1 MKQQLLQLTEQKNI
15 SLIKNCLE
23 KLPNRDKGP
32 IFEWYLAQLYQGNGW
47 LTKVQ
52 GGHGDLGADILLYH
66 PKTPHQVSLI
76 VQAKNHAT
84 PLTFEQTK
92 IELVKFEQQAA
103 SKHECQQFNL
113 VAVNGF
119 VQESKKLN

>member
-15 SLIKNCLE
+15 SLIKECLE
-23 KLPNRDKGP
+23 NLPKREKGP
-32 IFEWYLAQLYQGNGW
+32 IFEWYLAELYQGNGW
-47 LTKVQ
+47 LPKVQ
-52 GGHGDLGADILLYH
+52 GGRGDSGADILLYH

-76 VQAKNHAT
+76 VQAKNHAA
-84 PLTFEQTK
+84 PLTFDQTK

-103 SKHECQQFNL
+103 PQYECQQFNL